1 MRVQLVV
8 AAAQPLVRAVQVEG
22 ASVEDAVAQLGAW
35 DAAGLRVPAVILPV
49 EPRELAGIAGSL
61 KAGAAAVAAGR
72 LVLAVPEAGVATA
85 RRPLDELRTKAGVL
99 AAVTGVGADANPDAD
114 FDWLIDYPADLVVL
128 ASRLSYS
135 AVLNEGAGEV
145 LGDVCGIAHELGWIT
160 VAEGIRDGEQ
170 RTALAAI
177 GVDQVFGPIAGE
189 PCPAE
194 ELAALLD
201 AQGVALDPR
210 PLAQRGARPGARAA
224 RAPVKAPTVV
234 PAAAVTSAAVATAT
248 VGKPEAKT
256 EAEPEPEPETAAP
269 AAPAPAAPAP
279 APVAPAAATAT
290 ATVSEAPAGGW
301 ASHQGRQR
309 RFRSR
314 RVTAP
319 KASSKAGA
327 STVAAAAAARYSARP
342 AGSGNRMQDTPSPS
356 PYSGIAA
363 SRWLPILLLFGVAA
377 VIVAVVLL

>member
-35 DAAGLRVPAVILPV
+35 DAAGLRVPAVILPA

-72 LVLAVPEAGVATA
+72 LVLAVPETGLAAA
-85 RRPLDELRTKAGVL
+85 RRPLDELRSKAGVL
-99 AAVTGVGADANPDAD
+99 AAVTGVGADADPDAG

-145 LGDVCGIAHELGWIT
+145 LSDVCGIAHELGWIT
-160 VAEGIRDGEQ
+160 VAEGIRDGGQ

-177 GVDQVFGPIAGE
+177 GLDQVCGPIAGG
-189 PCPAE
+189 PVPADG
-194 ELAALLD
+194 LAALLD

-210 PLAQRGARPGARAA
+210 PLPQRGPGRAA
-224 RAPVKAPTVV
+224 RPATAPKTA
-234 PAAAVTSAAVATAT
+234 PAATAAAAAAAVATTAAAEPAA
-248 VGKPEAKT
+248 KPV
-256 EAEPEPEPETAAP
+256 PEPEPASQSEPEVAGP
-269 AAPAPAAPAP
+269 VAAPAPAAPA
-279 APVAPAAATAT
+279 AANGTAG
-290 ATVSEAPAGGW
+290 EPPAGGW
-301 ASHQGRQR
+301 VSHQGGPK

-314 RVTAP
+314 RLTATKSGP
-319 KASSKAGA
+319 KAGS
-327 STVAAAAAARYSARP
+327 STVAAAAAERYSARP
-342 AGSGNRMQDTPSPS
+342 AGSRNRMQDTPSPS
-356 PYSGIAA
+356 PYSGVAA
-363 SRWLPILLLFGVAA
+363 SRWLPILLLLAIA
-377 VIVAVVLL
+377 VVIIAVVLL